1 MLTHT
6 KLDVFSSTFENE
18 SHLRTALVGLLER
31 MPNTSDI
38 RLTHGTLEL
47 GKDIVFRFSGPF
59 QETQLASCVVKNGK
73 ISGSVEADDG
83 ARTVFLQA
91 EQSLDTPVTN
101 PANGQKE
108 KIAQV
113 FVISPYDCA
122 PATVESIA
130 SKLEDS
136 AGRVTFLCGRK
147 LLEKFEKYHPEFL
160 LFHSNMYGT
169 YLAEL
174 EQSMDSDNA
183 VGNVLFRHGFLSGSK
198 SLSRIYVRPKF
209 VRPLRLY
216 SLNFKLPSSE
226 QFSKEQSES
235 DWIDFC
241 ESLSQL
247 AEIAYAIT
255 NPSENI
261 LPVMESLNTL
271 RKNALPKWSQTYD
284 RVRIQQSIPEKK
296 QAIIKIDEARELA
309 EAAKDLFKQTIPLV
323 TNFEMTLRQT
333 NAFVEKTCAGQDQPL
348 LSDQIFNYS
357 QIEGVSRQV
366 PSLVVE
372 GDCLRK
378 FEYSEG
384 LIDTQSSDLLVTG
397 PAGFGKTSFCRCQAL
412 HDLRRLQ
419 NHESDVIPIYVPLH
433 QFSQQPLSNFENSF
447 LRDPKIVSL
456 WQEKVALNRASRRS
470 RFRLYLDGL
479 DEVPDLYRQRDIL
492 ALALAAKSHDNTLA
506 LVVTARDHVVGA
518 HLHDLARIQLQEFD
532 EAQIAE
538 LVGKWFDN
546 NTEAI
551 NDFFRQLGNSPT
563 LQSLMRVPLLATLIL
578 AVFTNTE
585 TLPESKIRLYDMF
598 VNLLAGGWDSAK
610 KIQRQSE
617 FGSTPKLTVLSK
629 LAMTLHVG
637 HRRDCNQIDFKN
649 AVRNT
654 LPGLEDK
661 WETLMRE
668 VVQDG
673 LLIPMACS
681 YTFAHLSFQEFLTAK
696 ELTFEP
702 KALRARQ
709 AFRDFLGGND
719 WWREVVLFYIALAGK
734 PKEVEQFIREMAEEV
749 RSKTANDNV
758 KSRAGYLLE
767 NLMSFF
773 PGARPDFNFPGDRR
787 PARAASTPD

>member
-6 KLDVFSSTFENE
+6 KLEVFASTFENE
-18 SHLRTALVGLLER
+18 SHLRTALIGLLER
-31 MPNTSDI
+31 MPNTSDV
-38 RLTHGTLEL
+38 RLTHGTLEF

-59 QETQLASCVVKNGK
+59 QETQLVSCVVKNEK
-73 ISGSVEADDG
+73 ISGSVDADVG
-83 ARTVFLQA
+83 ARTVFHQA
-91 EQSLDTPVTN
+91 EQSLDTAITN

-108 KIAQV
+108 KITQV
-113 FVISPYDCA
+113 FIISPHECA
-122 PATVESIA
+122 PSTVESIA
-130 SKLEDS
+130 SKLEHS

-160 LFHSNMYGT
+160 LFQSNMYGT

-174 EQSMDSDNA
+174 EQSMDSDVA
-183 VGNVLFRHGFLSGSK
+183 VGNALFRHGFLSGSK

-209 VRPLRLY
+209 VLPLRLY
-216 SLNFKLPSSE
+216 NINFTLPSSE
-226 QFSKEQSES
+226 RFSKEQSEF

-241 ESLSQL
+241 DSFSEL
-247 AEIAYAIT
+247 AEIVHAIT
-255 NPSENI
+255 NPSENM
-261 LPVMESLNTL
+261 LPLVEALNSLS
-271 RKNALPKWSQTYD
+271 KNARPKWSQSYD
-284 RVRIQQSIPEKK
+284 RVRTQQSVPEKK
-296 QAIIKIDEARELA
+296 QATIKIDDDPELA
-309 EAAKDLFKQTIPLV
+309 QAKDLLKQTAPFI
-323 TNFEMTLRQT
+323 THFETLLIQT
-333 NAFVEKTCAGQDQPL
+333 NAFVEKACSGLDQPPPL
-348 LSDQIFNYS
+348 DQILNYS
-357 QIEGVSRQV
+357 QIEGVSRQA
-366 PSLVVE
+366 PSLVAE
-372 GDCLRK
+372 GNCLRK
-378 FEYSEG
+378 FEYSED
-384 LIDTQSSDLLVTG
+384 LIDTQPCDLLITG

-419 NHESDVIPIYVPLH
+419 NRESDVIPIYVPLH
-433 QFSQQPLSNFENSF
+433 QFSQQPLSTFENSF
-447 LRDPKIVSL
+447 LRDAKIVSL
-456 WQEKVALNRASRRS
+456 WQEKVASNGASRRS

-479 DEVPDLYRQRDIL
+479 DEVPDLYRQRDIV
-492 ALALAAKSHDNTLA
+492 ALALAAKRHDNTLS
-506 LVVTARDHVVGA
+506 LVVTARDHVVGT
-518 HLHDLARIQLQEFD
+518 HLHGLARIQLQEFGD
-532 EAQIAE
+532 AQILE
-538 LVGKWFDN
+538 IVGKWFEN
-546 NTEAI
+546 NAEAI
-551 NDFFRQLGNSPT
+551 ADFFRQLGNSST

-578 AVFTNTE
+578 AVFTNSE

-617 FGSTPKLTVLSK
+617 FGPTPKLTVLSK
-629 LAMTLHVG
+629 LAMTLHLR

-719 WWREVVLFYIALAGK
+719 WWQEVVLFYIALAGK
-734 PKEVEQFIREMAEEV
+734 PKDIEQFIKEMAEEV

-758 KSRAGYLLE
+758 KVRTGYLLE
-767 NLMSFF
+767 SLMSFF
-773 PGARPDFNFPGDRR
+773 PGARPDFKFPEDR
-787 PARAASTPD
+787 